1 MRRSAFVPVL
11 LAALGLAGCGT
22 TGNSPGPNAA
32 GAPSTP
38 GAMSI
43 GVTDGRL
50 GGAITDSDSE
60 RERELSKARPI
71 DPRVLRPAPN
81 VREGVGAADQCANA
95 DMLPDGSNLAAVSVA
110 TLCLLNA
117 ERADRGLTALKVD
130 RELQQA
136 ALGHGNDMVAN
147 RYFAHEGRD
156 GSKPAQRIRAAGYL
170 SDGGAWRIGENLA
183 WGTGELASPKAI
195 MAAWM
200 NSPGHRANILMPA
213 YREVGFGVIAGNP
226 RSGDGSGA
234 TFVTEFGVVERAA
247 RLRLAPRP
255 QRQRPPRR
263 LARPP
268 RLALHQAPRR
278 QPPRTR
284 PGPACAP
291 AARAPAS
298 RSRRARARAASSAAC
313 RAPAPASARPRWRRT
328 LGQHRLS
335 RVSRSSAWSPP
346 TSPPAS
352 SWSPTAP
359 RRHQRCSP
367 P

>member
-1 MRRSAFVPVL
+1 MRRCSLVPVL

-43 GVTDGRL
+43 GITEGRL
-50 GGAITDSDSE
+50 GGAITDTDSE

-71 DPRVLRPAPN
+71 DPRVLRLAPN

-117 ERADRGLTALKVD
+117 ERADRGLTTLKVD
-130 RELQQA
+130 RELQEA

-226 RSGDGSGA
+226 RSDDGSGA

-247 RLRLAPRP
+247 R
-255 QRQRPPRR
+255 
-263 LARPP
+263 
-268 RLALHQAPRR
+268 
-278 QPPRTR
+278 T
-284 PGPACAP
+284 
-291 AARAPAS
+291 S
-298 RSRRARARAASSAAC
+298 SSRRARGGSARRVASHDRHDSRSTKRRAANRRAKAKARARM
-313 RAPAPASARPRWRRT
+313 RARRSRARIALSPRSRKGRVV
-328 LGQHRLS
+328 G
-335 RVSRSSAWSPP
+335 RVSRTSAGLG
-346 TSPPAS
+346 
-352 SWSPTAP
+352 
-359 RRHQRCSP
+359 
-367 P
+367 